1 MTNLLKYGIIMMLKE
16 GTNKKPQRKERIKKM
31 TKIEKVIAKKVKEI
45 LKNIKKAEKRG
56 KNFFWISFCS
66 LNIQE
71 RLENLGYN
79 VEKVDGEYS
88 RVSW

>member
-1 MTNLLKYGIIMMLKE
+1 
-16 GTNKKPQRKERIKKM
+16 M